1 VSDRRR
7 PSRKLEADSADALQS
22 ELNLTSPASDLDW
35 ERYFDLRWRVLRK
48 PWNQPRGSERDE
60 LDQESFHLMLRS
72 QSGAVVAIGR
82 LHLNSPDEAQVRF
95 MAVDESWRG
104 RGLGS
109 RILKGVEQQART
121 QAIKRLVLNARE
133 VALDFYVKH
142 GYRVEGSAE
151 TLFGKIRH
159 VRMRKDIGK

>member
-1 VSDRRR
+1 
-7 PSRKLEADSADALQS
+7 
-22 ELNLTSPASDLDW
+22 
-35 ERYFDLRWRVLRK
+35 
-48 PWNQPRGSERDE
+48 
-60 LDQESFHLMLRS
+60 
-72 QSGAVVAIGR
+72 
-82 LHLNSPDEAQVRF
+82 

-121 QAIKRLVLNARE
+121 QAIKRLVLNERE

>member
-1 VSDRRR
+1 MSKKADDNL
-7 PSRKLEADSADALQS
+7 KLTA
-22 ELNLTSPASDLDW
+22 PATDLDW

-48 PWNQPRGSERDE
+48 PWNQPRGSERD
-60 LDQESFHLMLRS
+60 DRDRESFHLMLRGR
-72 QSGAVVAIGR
+72 SGVVVAIGR

-109 RILKGVEQQART
+109 RILKGLEKQAHT
-121 QAIKRLVLNARE
+121 QAIKRVVLNARE
-133 VALDFYVKH
+133 EAVDFYTKH

-151 TLFGKIRH
+151 TLFGTIRH
-159 VRMRKDIGK
+159 SRMRKDIGK